1 MTAIGD
7 NYNDEM
13 LEFTGVSVIMA
24 NACDELK
31 QDDRMITLENK
42 LTALLTPSSR

>member
-1 MTAIGD
+1 
-7 NYNDEM
+7 M

-31 QDDRMITLENK
+31 QNGRMITLENN
-42 LTALLTPSSR
+42 LDGVAHAAESVMG